1 MVYKINRI
9 NKLSKKVELQ
19 KLEKTPDG
27 AGGFGINWVK
37 IKDIW
42 ANIELVNNTISNKY
56 NMLEIKATHVVTVR
70 RLNNID
76 KSVRFVCGDG
86 VFVVKYVGEAVGGF
100 VEVVCERVE

>member
-1 MVYKINRI
+1 MVIYAP
-9 NKLSKKVELQ
+9 
-19 KLEKTPDG
+19 T
-27 AGGFGINWVK
+27 
-37 IKDIW
+37 IKSEFIVSTTVFE
-42 ANIELVNNTISNKY
+42 IMPSLFLFNNNLPV
-56 NMLEIKATHVVTVR
+56 MVFCEIVWGSFFVR